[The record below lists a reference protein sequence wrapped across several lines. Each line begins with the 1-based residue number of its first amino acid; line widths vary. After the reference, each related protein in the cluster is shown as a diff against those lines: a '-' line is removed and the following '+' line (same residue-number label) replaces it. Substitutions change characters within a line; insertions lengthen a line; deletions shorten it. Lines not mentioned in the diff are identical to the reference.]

1 MYLIKDKNNRFIKK
15 TIDNQITFTNSE
27 SLADAFPSEREA
39 NDVIRKIFT
48 KKNRK
53 NYKAVWRDINPVPES
68 TIGKQQNDESSD
80 DTYMLSIKGF
90 DEVIST
96 HLTPEIEKHL
106 QKLQEY
112 DGMILDIRHWLRDEN
127 TKLNVCQ
134 GYKAVKRLQDIERAR
149 AACKK
154 ELQRVLLLR
163 KAVNRACQDSVNF
176 EYDEYKKRQIQD
188 VRAFIFEEQ
197 NTQNKQ

>member
-1 MYLIKDKNNRFIKK
+1 MYIIKDKNNRFIKK
-15 TIDNQITFTNSE
+15 TIDNQITFTNNE
-27 SLADAFPSEREA
+27 SLADAFSSEREA
-39 NDVIRKIFT
+39 NDVIRKTFT

-53 NYKAVWRDINPVPES
+53 NYKAVWCDINPVPES
-68 TIGKQQNDESSD
+68 TIGQQQNNESSD
-80 DTYMLSIKGF
+80 NTYMLSIKGF
-90 DEVIST
+90 DEVITT

-112 DGMILDIRHWLRDEN
+112 DGMILDIRHWLRNEN

-149 AACKK
+149 SACKK

-163 KAVNRACQDSVNF
+163 KAVNKACQDSLSF
-176 EYDEYKKRQIQD
+176 EYDEYKNRQIED

-197 NTQNKQ
+197 DAPNKK